1 MAPITVCANEYNNPV
16 FTKAQ
21 VRTPNTCLLV
31 TNVLLNCYYMRID
44 PLEWKSQNSTLNAVE
59 LKERGLTV
67 SWIDLIQKAV
77 HRDSQTLFL

>member
-1 MAPITVCANEYNNPV
+1 
-16 FTKAQ
+16 
-21 VRTPNTCLLV
+21 
-31 TNVLLNCYYMRID
+31 MRID